1 MTVNE
6 WAAGGM
12 SQDGFFNL
20 SGWIVYDPYLELWA
34 VLCFGSGRC
43 FFRVAKITQTPE
55 MKFLPDVPPAKS
67 HAGQRYSHKPLPGLL
82 LEAMCHSG
90 L

>member
-1 MTVNE
+1 METADGSSTGFPVCQEGEGMTVNE

-34 VLCFGSGRC
+34 VLCSGSGRC
-43 FFRVAKITQTPE
+43 FFA
-55 MKFLPDVPPAKS
+55 
-67 HAGQRYSHKPLPGLL
+67 
-82 LEAMCHSG
+82 
-90 L
+90 